1 MNPTKALLILI
12 AMAPLTACITPK
24 APDITGDQS
33 QLEIRQV
40 QTREYEALDKRL
52 AMRST
57 VATLQDLGFS
67 IDNADLSL
75 GAITATRHRARTMR
89 MTVTTREQPGERV
102 AVRASARLGQKG
114 IDDPETYQDFFMAL
128 DKAIFLSRN
137 QVD

>member
-1 MNPTKALLILI
+1 MCPTKTLLTLI
-12 AMAPLTACITPK
+12 AIASLTACMMPK
-24 APDITGDQS
+24 APDVAGDQS
-33 QLEIRQV
+33 QLEIRQI
-40 QTREYEALDKRL
+40 QTREYEAINKRL

-89 MTVTTREQPGERV
+89 MTVTTREQPGKRV